1 MVDRFSYSGILI
13 AVINAS
19 IFGKDLSEQDGRRW
33 LILWAGLVS
42 IVRLYIYLLLWP
54 DYGQIYGSINRV
66 KSRLRLTRFEFEG
79 TVTLTNRRKSK
90 IEYGKWCLHLEVD
103 RRDRCSAN
111 QQIGSRDQNMI

>member
-1 MVDRFSYSGILI
+1 MFCDIKTRLYSLKLVPPHHPILLEYEAVWLHLIWGFKGVMVDRFSDPL
-13 AVINAS
+13 V
-19 IFGKDLSEQDGRRW
+19 QDGRRW

-66 KSRLRLTRFEFEG
+66 KSRLRLTRFEG

-90 IEYGKWCLHLEVD
+90 TKYGE
-103 RRDRCSAN
+103 
-111 QQIGSRDQNMI
+111 

>member
-19 IFGKDLSEQDGRRW
+19 IFGKDPLVQDGRRW

-54 DYGQIYGSINRV
+54 DYRQIYGSINRV

-79 TVTLTNRRKSK
+79 TVSLTNRRKSK
-90 IEYGKWCLHLEVD
+90 TKYGE
-103 RRDRCSAN
+103 
-111 QQIGSRDQNMI
+111 